1 MKTSKNS
8 SALAKK
14 NMNLTAQIS
23 DVLRPINK
31 KNSWKSKTNK
41 LIKTANNKTLN
52 HHPNVMTEDDIDRL
66 FKNNSKDK

>member
-41 LIKTANNKTLN
+41 LIKTTNNKTLN